1 MESRKR
7 DYVWN
12 TLAGLINA
20 AEAVVMSMIVTRITN
35 LQDAGILTIGFAIGN
50 TMMTVGKFGVRNYQ
64 VTDAEHKYSF
74 KDYFGFRLFTIL
86 AMIVASVIYLVYC
99 VDQNG
104 YSSEKVLAIGA
115 IIFIYIVETLEDVIW
130 GEYQL
135 KGYLAE
141 GAQLFCIRWI
151 SIFIVFTIIMI
162 IYKNMALALVFS
174 GGASL
179 VIFCLVVS
187 VSSIRLFG
195 ENILFQGMGSKIHQ
209 LLKIVWAVIPLFLVS
224 FLTFYINNAPKYS
237 IDKLMS
243 EEIQACYGFVAMPV
257 FVIGL
262 LNNFI
267 YQPTLVKMSQEWC
280 AGEYNWIKKRVIKQ
294 IAILAAVT
302 CVVICG
308 AYILG
313 IPVLSILYA
322 TDLRAYKSELIIL
335 LIGGGFLALS
345 GYLSVVLTI
354 MRYQKDL
361 LVGYLLVAFASLL
374 LMDYCVMIKGT
385 MGAAWTYMILMIGL
399 SLVYGINFWIRMQKV
414 VKQQSGEK

>member
-1 MESRKR
+1 MEIKKR
-7 DYVWN
+7 DYIWN

-64 VTDAEHKYSF
+64 VTDTEYKYSF
-74 KDYFGFRLFTIL
+74 MDYFSLRLFTAL
-86 AMIVASVIYLVYC
+86 VMTIVSIIYLVYC
-99 VDQNG
+99 VNQNG
-104 YSSEKVLAIGA
+104 YSSEKIIAIGA
-115 IIFIYIVETLEDVIW
+115 IIFIYIVETLEDVVW

-135 KGYLAE
+135 KGHLAK

-151 SIFIVFTIIMI
+151 SIFIIFMLTMI
-162 IYKNMALALVFS
+162 LYKNMNVALVFS
-174 GGASL
+174 GGVSL
-179 VIFCLVVS
+179 FVFILVAS

-195 ENILFQGMGSKIHQ
+195 VNILLQGIGSKFNQ
-209 LLKIVWAVIPLFLVS
+209 LVKMMVEVMPLFLVS

-243 EEIQACYGFVAMPV
+243 EEVQACYGFVAMPV

-280 AGEYNWIKKRVIKQ
+280 AGEYDQIKKRVIKQ
-294 IAILAAVT
+294 IFILATVT

-308 AYILG
+308 AYFLG
-313 IPVLSILYA
+313 IPVLSMLYA
-322 TDLRAYKSELIIL
+322 TELGAYKGELIIL

-354 MRYQKDL
+354 MRYQRDL
-361 LVGYLLVAFASLL
+361 FIGYFVVALVSLL
-374 LMDYCVMIKGT
+374 SLDYCVMIKGT
-385 MGAAWTYMILMIGL
+385 IGVAWAYAILMLVL
-399 SLVYGINFWIRMQKV
+399 SLIYGFNFWIRIRMTERRQK
-414 VKQQSGEK
+414 GL